1 MGRRRGVTV
10 VEVLA
15 VIAVISILMAALL
28 PVLNRV
34 REQARMTR
42 CRSNLGNYGLA
53 ASTYSGDH
61 DGEFP
66 YSPTWLANW
75 AVVNCNW
82 HNASE
87 NLALHPEH
95 AGDLWPYVKG
105 RNIHVCPTFDI
116 VARRTSCPRC
126 RGATIPVEPQY
137 GYAMNAHLNGDVWT
151 NMPTQ
156 YQAGIKDLRKQ
167 SQVKQP
173 ARTSCFG
180 EENTWPIP
188 GISTTGINDNNL
200 NSTPREQTDCFG
212 TFHEP
217 PGGDFNLGVSN
228 AAFVDG
234 HVESV
239 TPYPPGNTYQ
249 LSWPGDKPAPLW

>member
-10 VEVLA
+10 VEVLV
-15 VIAVISILMAALL
+15 VIAVVSILVAALWPAL
-28 PVLNRV
+28 SRA
-34 REQARMTR
+34 REQARMDR
-42 CRSNLGNYGLA
+42 CCSNLDSYSLA
-53 ASTYSGDH
+53 AGTYSDDH

-66 YSPTWLANW
+66 RASAWLANW
-75 AVVNCNW
+75 PAVNCKW
-82 HNASE
+82 HDPKE
-87 NLALHPEH
+87 NLARNPAR

-105 RNIHVCPTFDI
+105 QDIHVCPKFDI

-126 RGATIPVEPQY
+126 KGATIPVEPQY
-137 GYAMNAHLNGDVWT
+137 AYAMNAYLNGDAWNNV
-151 NMPTQ
+151 PTQ
-156 YQAGIKDLRKQ
+156 YQARVKDLRKP

-173 ARTSCFG
+173 AMTFSFG

-188 GISTTGINDNNL
+188 EIGTTGINDNHL
-200 NSTPREQTDCFG
+200 YSLPRGRTDCFG
-212 TFHEP
+212 TFHKP
-217 PGGDFNLGVSN
+217 PGGDLNLGVSN

-239 TPYPPGNTYQ
+239 SPYPPGNTYQ